1 MNVIIYYLGIVS
13 LTHLLP
19 YTPVNQ
25 SSLPTPHREREK
37 KFLEKFS
44 LLYRGPELWC
54 FVPALDTPHNFANFV
69 SYSLTIGQM
78 FEQNRLLFRS
88 LRNPHN
94 DHCPDAPWTTYLPL
108 EDESSLR
115 MLYVLKPRLN
125 RYISTCVWLSYLV
138 SLCQVY
144 LVVVIVTVPGKTVLN
159 YFTCAVRCF
168 IDTFVITLIST
179 VYFLSRYIRKQRGH
193 FCQNKEKKEI
203 WHRFLTH
210 KVMWPV
216 QRWGHVIRKKTAH
229 KK

>member
-115 MLYVLKPRLN
+115 VFYALKPKLN

-138 SLCQVY
+138 SFVSGVPCCCHSDRTWENCSRLLHGCCALFHWY
-144 LVVVIVTVPGKTVLN
+144 LRYYIHFKRLFIPVIHHKTKG
-159 YFTCAVRCF
+159 
-168 IDTFVITLIST
+168 TFLP
-179 VYFLSRYIRKQRGH
+179 KQS
-193 FCQNKEKKEI
+193 EKKI
-203 WHRFLTH
+203 YQGFSTH
-210 KVMWPV
+210 KVMWPWY
-216 QRWGHVIRKKTAH
+216 RCNLSFI
-229 KK
+229 